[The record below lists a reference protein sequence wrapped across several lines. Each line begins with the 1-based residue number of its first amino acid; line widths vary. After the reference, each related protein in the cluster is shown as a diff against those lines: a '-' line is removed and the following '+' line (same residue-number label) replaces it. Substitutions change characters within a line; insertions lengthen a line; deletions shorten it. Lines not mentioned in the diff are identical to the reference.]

1 MPSALDQQYEAV
13 LTALTAPGGPLVID
27 RDAVGR
33 AYVANFP
40 QTLPVF
46 FQAFAAMHADVEC
59 IVDGG
64 QRLTFAE
71 VDALSD
77 RIARA
82 LVKRG
87 VQKGERVAIAMRN
100 CSAWIL
106 SYIAVAKAGG
116 VATLINGWWRE
127 AELDHAM
134 RLTEPSLVIADGPR
148 AQLIDSLQGD
158 WAVEAIDI
166 RKPAEEAFA
175 ALIVETRDQT
185 ALPDIGPDDDAT
197 ILFTSGSTGLAKG
210 ALSTQRQVMAAT
222 YTYVTSLMV
231 LKGILV
237 SNGTPPMHPL
247 RALVSVPLFHV
258 TGEIPVM
265 LTSIAIGRTLV
276 LMPKWDAGEAIRLIE
291 REKITAFTGVPTMAL
306 EILNHPD
313 RANYDLST
321 LADINSGGAPRPAS
335 HVERQERDMPT
346 ARSVQGYGLTE
357 TNAVGCGIFWSN
369 YKEKPTSTGRP
380 QVPYV
385 EVAILGPEGQHL
397 PQGEKGEIALRAAAV
412 IKGYFR
418 DPAATAAAFT
428 KDHYFRTGDV
438 GYLDADGYLF
448 IVDRMKE
455 IIIRGGENISAAE
468 VESAIYGCDG
478 VAEAAVFGVPDDRLG
493 EVPVAVLF
501 RREGASL
508 TEEQLREFL
517 GSKLAAFKLPAR
529 IIFSSEPLPRLGTGK
544 IDRVALKQQFAA

>member
-1 MPSALDQQYEAV
+1 MPSVLDQQYEAV
-13 LTALTAPGGPLVID
+13 LAAMTAPGGPLVIEK
-27 RDAVGR
+27 DAMGR

-40 QTLPVF
+40 QTLPTF
-46 FQAFAAMHADVEC
+46 FQAFSAMHAAVEC
-59 IVDGG
+59 IVDGE

-71 VDALSD
+71 ANALSD

-87 VQKGERVAIAMRN
+87 VHKGDRVAIAMRN
-100 CSAWIL
+100 CAAWIL
-106 SYIAVAKAGG
+106 SYMAVAKVGA

-127 AELDHAM
+127 AELDHAL
-134 RLTEPSLVIADGPR
+134 RLTEPSLIIADGPR
-148 AQLIDSLQGD
+148 AQLVDSLEGG
-158 WAVEAIDI
+158 WKVEPIDI

-175 ALIVETRDQT
+175 ALITVVGDATP
-185 ALPDIGPDDDAT
+185 LPEIVPDDDAT

-210 ALSTQRQVMAAT
+210 ALSTHRQVMAAT
-222 YTYVTSLMV
+222 YTYVTSLLV
-231 LKGILV
+231 LKGILEHK
-237 SNGTPPMHPL
+237 GTPPVHPL

-265 LTSIAIGRTLV
+265 LTSMAIGRTLV

-313 RANYDLST
+313 RANHDLST

-346 ARSVQGYGLTE
+346 TRSVQGYGLTE

-380 QVPYV
+380 QIPYV
-385 EVAILGPEGQHL
+385 ELAILGADGSHL
-397 PQGEKGEIALRAAAV
+397 PQGETGEIAIRAAGV

-418 DPAATAAAFT
+418 DPAATEAAFT
-428 KDHYFRTGDV
+428 SDGYFRTGDV
-438 GYLDADGYLF
+438 GYIDPDGYLF

-468 VESAIYGCDG
+468 VEAAIYGCDG
-478 VAEAAVFGVPDDRLG
+478 VAEAAVFGIADDRLG
-493 EVPVAVLF
+493 EVPAAILY
-501 RREGASL
+501 RRDGSTL
-508 TEEQLREFL
+508 SEEQLRDFL
-517 GSKLAAFKLPAR
+517 GARLAAFKMPAKF
-529 IIFSSEPLPRLGTGK
+529 IFASEPLPRLGTGK
-544 IDRVALKQQFAA
+544 IDRVALKQRYAA